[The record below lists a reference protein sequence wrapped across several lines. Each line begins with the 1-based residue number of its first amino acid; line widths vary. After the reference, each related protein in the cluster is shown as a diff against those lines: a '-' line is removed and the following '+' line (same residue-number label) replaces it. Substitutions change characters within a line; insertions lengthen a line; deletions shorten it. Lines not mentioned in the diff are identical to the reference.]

1 MPHSAQSAAATL
13 AREVISPCPRATPAL
28 TRPEAEALLT
38 RIPNW
43 TLSPDGTRLL
53 RSCVLPDFA
62 SAYALVERI
71 AALAEAADHHPDIAF
86 GWGYVRLTLQT
97 HAIGGLH
104 RNDFIMAARIETLP
118 H

>member
-1 MPHSAQSAAATL
+1 MPLSATTAL
-13 AREVISPCPRATPAL
+13 AREVIVPCPRNTPAL
-28 TRPEAEALLT
+28 TRAESESPLT
-38 RIPNW
+38 QIPKW
-43 TLSPDGTRLL
+43 TLSPDGTTLL

-62 SAYALVERI
+62 GAYALVERI

-86 GWGYVRLTLQT
+86 GWGYVRLKLQT
-97 HAIGGLH
+97 HSIGGLH

>member
-1 MPHSAQSAAATL
+1 MPTATPSAL
-13 AREVISPCPRATPAL
+13 AREVIGPCPRNSPPLARA
-28 TRPEAEALLT
+28 EAETLLAQV
-38 RIPNW
+38 PNW
-43 TLSPDGTRLL
+43 TLSPDGTVLL
-53 RSCVLPDFA
+53 RDFTLPDFA
-62 SAYALVERI
+62 GAYALVERI

-86 GWGYVRLTLQT
+86 GWGYVRLSLQT

>member
-1 MPHSAQSAAATL
+1 MPLSAAATL
-13 AREVISPCPRATPAL
+13 AREVIAPCPRNTPAL
-28 TRPEAEALLT
+28 TRAEAETLLAQ
-38 RIPNW
+38 IPNW
-43 TLSPDGTRLL
+43 TLSADGTMLM

-62 SAYALVERI
+62 NAYALVERI

-97 HAIGGLH
+97 HSIGGLH